1 MADTIVRLFDRP
13 ADALSAVRRLE
24 GLGIDHDD
32 ISLVANNREGWYD
45 KDGVRHDR
53 LASDDRG
60 VRADV
65 KGDRRGI
72 KDDDGDGEDDRLE
85 GAGGGAV
92 TGGALGAGAGL
103 LAGLGMLA
111 VPGLG
116 PIVAAGWLAATAT
129 GAAAGAVTGGVIG
142 GILGAL
148 THEGVDRK
156 DAEVYAESIKRGGA
170 VVVVRDNGD
179 RRREIEQALS
189 DYSTDAT
196 ARGDYYRSGGWN
208 GYDESGEENWDETRI
223 AADREAARAYRPTT
237 RM

>member
-1 MADTIVRLFDRP
+1 MSDTIVRLFDRP
-13 ADALSAVRRLE
+13 ADALAAVRRIE
-24 GLGIDHDD
+24 ALGIDHDD
-32 ISLVANNREGWYD
+32 VSIVANNREGWYD

-53 LASDDRG
+53 LASDGRH
-60 VRADV
+60 V
-65 KGDRRGI
+65 KGDKRGM
-72 KDDDGDGEDDRLE
+72 KDDDLDGEDDRVE
-85 GAGGGAV
+85 GAGDGAM
-92 TGGALGAGAGL
+92 TGGVLGAGAGL

-170 VVVVRDNGD
+170 VVVVRNHGD
-179 RRREIEQALS
+179 RKREIEQALS

-196 ARGDYYRSGGWN
+196 VRGDYYRSGGWT
-208 GYDESGEENWDETRI
+208 GYDDAGDDWDETQI
-223 AADREAARAYRPTT
+223 AADREAARNYRPTT
-237 RM
+237 RI

>member
-13 ADALSAVRRLE
+13 ADALRAVRRLE
-24 GLGIDHDD
+24 ALGINDDD

-45 KDGVRHDR
+45 KDGVRHER

-60 VRADV
+60 HK
-65 KGDRRGI
+65 KGM
-72 KDDDGDGEDDRLE
+72 KDDDLDGEDDRLE
-85 GAGGGAV
+85 GAGDGAM
-92 TGGALGAGAGL
+92 TGGVIGAGAGL

-156 DAEVYAESIKRGGA
+156 DAEVYAESIRRGGA
-170 VVVVRDNGD
+170 VVVVRNHGD

-196 ARGDYYRSGGWN
+196 VRGDYYRSSGWN
-208 GYDESGEENWDETRI
+208 GYDERAADWDETQI
-223 AADREAARAYRPTT
+223 AADREAARNYRPTT

>member
-13 ADALSAVRRLE
+13 ADALRAVQRLE
-24 GLGIDHDD
+24 ALGIDDDD

-45 KDGVRHDR
+45 KDGVRHER
-53 LASDDRG
+53 LETSDKR
-60 VRADV
+60 V
-65 KGDRRGI
+65 KLAGDKNRKGM
-72 KDDDGDGEDDRLE
+72 KDDDHDGDDDRVE
-85 GAGGGAV
+85 GAGDGAM
-92 TGGALGAGAGL
+92 TGGVIGAGAGL

-116 PIVAAGWLAATAT
+116 PIVAAGWLASTAT
-129 GAAAGAVTGGVIG
+129 GAAAGALTGGVIG

-156 DAEVYAESIKRGGA
+156 DAEVYAESIRRGGA
-170 VVVVRDNGD
+170 VVVVRNHGD
-179 RRREIEQALS
+179 RKREIEQALS

-196 ARGDYYRSGGWN
+196 SRGDYYRSSGWA
-208 GYDESGEENWDETRI
+208 GYDETGADWDETQI

>member
-13 ADALSAVRRLE
+13 ADALRAVRRLE
-24 GLGIDHDD
+24 ALGIDDDD

-45 KDGVRHDR
+45 KDGVRHEKLAYSDR
-53 LASDDRG
+53 PRDR
-60 VRADV
+60 
-65 KGDRRGI
+65 KGI
-72 KDDDGDGEDDRLE
+72 KDDDLDGEDDRLE
-85 GAGGGAV
+85 GAGDGAM
-92 TGGALGAGAGL
+92 TGGVIGAGAGL

-116 PIVAAGWLAATAT
+116 PIVAAGWLASTAR

-156 DAEVYAESIKRGGA
+156 DAEVYAESIRRGGA
-170 VVVVRDNGD
+170 VVVVRNNGD

-196 ARGDYYRSGGWN
+196 SRGDYYRSSGWA
-208 GYDESGEENWDETRI
+208 GYDERAPDWDEAQI
-223 AADREAARAYRPTT
+223 AADREAARNYRPGT